1 MVMMGSFRKFRLPWA
16 GVCLLPLLHMSLA
29 AQGIPPPQ
37 PIPAPAPA
45 CDAQGPIDNWNAAA
59 QLIAGVSNAA
69 YAGSMTGEQTAAWTS
84 YSKTAAADWNRLKH
98 RYVDRIS
105 AWRAR
110 YLRNAPATNA
120 VFYPFSGPD
129 ATNPLAFFPDAGEYV
144 LVGLEPAGCIPSKV
158 EDFSPEYWPALRQ
171 GWQTAAAMGFFKTE
185 NMQRDLAEGPASG
198 VLPVLLFLIARA
210 GNSVVDVTPV
220 GITPAGALIASDDKA
235 ATETRGLTI
244 HFKDQR
250 QRLRTLRYFALNL
263 QNRRLD
269 RKPGT
274 TKYLRTLPP
283 GGTLVKS
290 ASYLMHKRYFS
301 TIRGIILDR
310 SNVVIEDDSGI
321 PFHYFLEPPVW
332 DVRLFG
338 AYDQP
343 IDLFKTGW
351 QEDLKAAYDARTGV
365 EPLDFSIGYKWRP
378 NESNLLLAVRRTG
391 P

>member
-1 MVMMGSFRKFRLPWA
+1 MKFRLLWA
-16 GVCLLPLLHMSLA
+16 GLRLLPLLYTHVT
-29 AQGIPPPQ
+29 AQAVP
-37 PIPAPAPA
+37 PAPPSPSLPPA
-45 CDAQGPIDNWNAAA
+45 CTVQGPIDNWNAAA

-69 YAGSMTGEQTAAWTS
+69 YAGSMTDEQRAAWTD
-84 YSKTAAADWNRLKH
+84 YSKTAASDWNRLKR

-105 AWRAR
+105 AWRSK
-110 YLRNAPATNA
+110 YLQKSPAVNS

-158 EDFSPEYWPALRQ
+158 EDFTPEYWPALRE
-171 GWQTAAAMGFFKTE
+171 GWQTAASMGFFKTE
-185 NMQRDLAEGPASG
+185 NMERDLAEGPASG

-220 GITPAGALIASDDKA
+220 GITPTGVLIESNDKA

-244 HFKDQR
+244 HFKDPR

-290 ASYLMHKRYFS
+290 ASYLMHKKYFS
-301 TIRGIILDR
+301 TIRSVILSR
-310 SNVVIEDDSGI
+310 SSVVIEDDSGI
-321 PFHYFLEPPVW
+321 PYHYFFEPPVW

-343 IDLFKTGW
+343 IKLFETGV
-351 QEDLKAAYDARTGV
+351 QDDLKAAYDARTGV

-378 NESNLLLAVRRTG
+378 NESNLLLAIRRTG

>member
-1 MVMMGSFRKFRLPWA
+1 MKLRLPLA
-16 GVCLLPLLHMSLA
+16 GLCLLSLLHVPLA
-29 AQGIPPPQ
+29 AQGARPVQ
-37 PIPAPAPA
+37 PTTAPAPA
-45 CDAQGPIDNWNAAA
+45 CTAQGPIDNWNAAA

-69 YAGSMTGEQTAAWTS
+69 YVGSMTDEQKAAWTD
-84 YSKTAAADWNRLKH
+84 YSKTAAADWNRLKR

-105 AWRAR
+105 AWRGK
-110 YLRNAPATNA
+110 YLQRAPATNT
-120 VFYPFSGPD
+120 VFF
-129 ATNPLAFFPDAGEYV
+129 
-144 LVGLEPAGCIPSKV
+144 IPSAGPTPPIRWRFSPTRASTFWSGWNRPAASPPRS
-158 EDFSPEYWPALRQ
+158 EDFTPEYWPALRQ
-171 GWQTAAAMGFFKTE
+171 GWQTAASMGFFKTE

-220 GITPAGALIASDDKA
+220 GITPAGALIASDDKT

-244 HFKDQR
+244 QFKDQR

-263 QNRRLD
+263 QNRRLA

-274 TKYLRTLPP
+274 TKYLQTLPP

-290 ASYLMHKRYFS
+290 ASYLMHKKYFS

-310 SNVVIEDDSGI
+310 STVVIEDDSGI
-321 PFHYFLEPPVW
+321 PYHYFFEPAVW

-343 IDLFKTGW
+343 IALFKTGL
-351 QEDLKAAYDARTGV
+351 QEDLKAAYNARTGV
-365 EPLDFSIGYKWRP
+365 EPLDFSIGYKWRQ

>member
-1 MVMMGSFRKFRLPWA
+1 MVVMRWTRKINLPWA
-16 GVCLLPLLHMSLA
+16 GFCVLLPVSLA
-29 AQGIPPPQ
+29 VQAAPPAH
-37 PIPAPAPA
+37 PAATPAPA
-45 CDAQGPIDNWNAAA
+45 CTTQGPIGDWNAAA
-59 QLIAGVSNAA
+59 QLIAGASNAG
-69 YAGSMTGEQTAAWTS
+69 YAGSMTDEQKAAWTD
-84 YSKTAAADWNRLKH
+84 YSKTAAADWNRLKR

-105 AWRAR
+105 AWRGK
-110 YLRNAPATNA
+110 YLQKAPAVNS

-158 EDFSPEYWPALRQ
+158 EDFTPEYWPALRQ
-171 GWQTAAAMGFFKTE
+171 GWQTAASMGFFKTE

-210 GNSVVDVTPV
+210 GNSVVDVTPA
-220 GITPAGALIASDDKA
+220 GITPTGALIASDDKA

-244 HFKDQR
+244 HFKDPR

-274 TKYLRTLPP
+274 TKYLRALPP
-283 GGTLVKS
+283 SGTLVKS

-301 TIRGIILDR
+301 TIRSIILDR
-310 SNVVIEDDSGI
+310 SIVVIEDDSGI
-321 PFHYFLEPPVW
+321 PYHYFFEPPQW

-343 IDLFKTGW
+343 IDLFKTGL

-365 EPLDFSIGYKWRP
+365 EPLDFSIGYKWRQ
-378 NESNLLLAVRRTG
+378 NESNLLLAVRKK
-391 P
+391 

>member
-1 MVMMGSFRKFRLPWA
+1 MVVMRWTRKINLPWA
-16 GVCLLPLLHMSLA
+16 GFCVLLPVSLA
-29 AQGIPPPQ
+29 VQAAPPAH
-37 PIPAPAPA
+37 PAATPAPA
-45 CDAQGPIDNWNAAA
+45 CTTQGPIGDWNAAA

-69 YAGSMTGEQTAAWTS
+69 YARSLTDEQKAAWTD
-84 YSKTAAADWNRLKH
+84 YSKTAAADWNRLKR

-105 AWRAR
+105 AWRGK
-110 YLRNAPATNA
+110 YLQKAPAVNS

-129 ATNPLAFFPDAGEYV
+129 ATNPLAFFPDAGDYI
-144 LVGLEPAGCIPSKV
+144 LVGLEPAGCVPSKV
-158 EDFSPEYWPALRQ
+158 EDFTPEYWPALRQ
-171 GWQTAAAMGFFKTE
+171 GWQTAASMGFFKTE

-210 GNSVVDVTPV
+210 GNSVVDVTPA
-220 GITPAGALIASDDKA
+220 GITPTGALIASDDKA

-244 HFKDQR
+244 HFEDPR

-274 TKYLRTLPP
+274 TKYLRALPP
-283 GGTLVKS
+283 SGTLVKS

-301 TIRGIILDR
+301 TIRSIILDR
-310 SNVVIEDDSGI
+310 SIVVIEDDSGI
-321 PFHYFLEPPVW
+321 PYHYFFEPPQW

-343 IDLFKTGW
+343 IDLFKTGL

-365 EPLDFSIGYKWRP
+365 EPLDFSIGYKWRQ
-378 NESNLLLAVRRTG
+378 NESNLLLAVRKK
-391 P
+391 

>member
-1 MVMMGSFRKFRLPWA
+1 MRWTRKINLPWA
-16 GVCLLPLLHMSLA
+16 GFCVLLPVSLA
-29 AQGIPPPQ
+29 VQAAPPAH
-37 PIPAPAPA
+37 PAATPAPA
-45 CDAQGPIDNWNAAA
+45 CTTQGPIGDWNAAA
-59 QLIAGVSNAA
+59 QLIAGASNAG
-69 YAGSMTGEQTAAWTS
+69 YAGSMTDEQKAAWTD
-84 YSKTAAADWNRLKH
+84 YSKTAAADWNRLKR

-105 AWRAR
+105 AWRGK
-110 YLRNAPATNA
+110 YLQKAPAVNS

-129 ATNPLAFFPDAGEYV
+129 ATNPLAFFPDAGDYI
-144 LVGLEPAGCIPSKV
+144 LVGLEPAGCVPSKV
-158 EDFSPEYWPALRQ
+158 EDFTPEYWPALRQ
-171 GWQTAAAMGFFKTE
+171 GWQTAASMGFFKTE

-210 GNSVVDVTPV
+210 GNSVVDVTPA
-220 GITPAGALIASDDKA
+220 GITPTGTLIASDDKA

-244 HFKDQR
+244 HFKDPR

-274 TKYLRTLPP
+274 TKYLRALPP
-283 GGTLVKS
+283 SGTLVKS

-301 TIRGIILDR
+301 TIRSIILDR
-310 SNVVIEDDSGI
+310 SIVVIEDDSGI
-321 PFHYFLEPPVW
+321 PYHYFFEPPQW

-343 IDLFKTGW
+343 IDLFKTGL

-365 EPLDFSIGYKWRP
+365 EPLDFSIGYKWRQ
-378 NESNLLLAVRRTG
+378 NESNLLLAVRKK
-391 P
+391 

>member
-1 MVMMGSFRKFRLPWA
+1 MKSRLLWA
-16 GVCLLPLLHMSLA
+16 GLCLLPLLHVA
-29 AQGIPPPQ
+29 AQTVPPAVPAQ
-37 PIPAPAPA
+37 PSAPA
-45 CDAQGPIDNWNAAA
+45 CTVQGPIDNWNAAA

-69 YAGSMTGEQTAAWTS
+69 YAESMTGEQKAAWTD
-84 YSKTAAADWNRLKH
+84 YSKTAAADWNRLKR

-105 AWRAR
+105 AWRGK
-110 YLRNAPATNA
+110 YLQKAPGTNA

-158 EDFSPEYWPALRQ
+158 EDFTPEYWPALRQ
-171 GWQTAAAMGFFKTE
+171 GWQTAASMGFFKTE
-185 NMQRDLAEGPASG
+185 NMERDLADGPASG

-220 GITPAGALIASDDKA
+220 GITPSGALIPSNDKG

-244 HFKDQR
+244 HFKDPG

-263 QNRRLD
+263 QNRRLA

-274 TKYLRTLPP
+274 TKYLQTLPP

-310 SNVVIEDDSGI
+310 STVVIEDDSGI
-321 PFHYFLEPPVW
+321 PYHYFFEPAVW

-338 AYDQP
+338 AYVQP
-343 IDLFKTGW
+343 ISLFKTGL
-351 QEDLKAAYDARTGV
+351 QEDLKAAYDAHTGV
-365 EPLDFSIGYKWRP
+365 EPLDFSIGYKWRQ
-378 NESNLLLAVRRTG
+378 NESNLLLAVRKR
-391 P
+391 

>member
-1 MVMMGSFRKFRLPWA
+1 MVVMGNFMEFRLPWA
-16 GVCLLPLLHMSLA
+16 GLCLLLYLPLA
-29 AQGIPPPQ
+29 AQSVPVAPSAPPT
-37 PIPAPAPA
+37 APA
-45 CDAQGPIDNWNAAA
+45 CTAQGPIDNWNAAA
-59 QLIAGVSNAA
+59 QLIAGVSNTA
-69 YAGSMTGEQTAAWTS
+69 YAGSMTAEQKAAWTD
-84 YSKTAAADWNRLKH
+84 YSKTAAADWNRLKR

-105 AWRAR
+105 AWRGK
-110 YLRNAPATNA
+110 YLQRSPATNS

-129 ATNPLAFFPDAGEYV
+129 ATNPLAFFPDASEYV

-158 EDFSPEYWPALRQ
+158 EDFTPEYWPALRQ
-171 GWQTAAAMGFFKTE
+171 GWQTAASMGFFKTE

-210 GNSVVDVTPV
+210 GNSVVDVTPL
-220 GITPAGALIASDDKA
+220 GIAPTGALIASDDKA

-244 HFKDQR
+244 HFKDPRQR
-250 QRLRTLRYFALNL
+250 QRTLRYFALNL
-263 QNRRLD
+263 QNRRLA

-274 TKYLRTLPP
+274 TKYLQTLPP

-290 ASYLMHKRYFS
+290 ASYLMHKKYFS
-301 TIRGIILDR
+301 TIRRIILDR
-310 SNVVIEDDSGI
+310 SVVVIEDDSGI
-321 PFHYFLEPPVW
+321 PYHYFFEPPVW

-338 AYDQP
+338 AYGQP
-343 IDLFKTGW
+343 IDMFKTGL

-365 EPLDFSIGYKWRP
+365 EPLDFSIGYKWRQ